1 MLEITDHFK
10 LNSAIIQ
17 LYLNRSLGMNSI
29 PEWAW
34 KVLQL
39 FIIPV
44 ALWAIATH
52 INLKSQELKISSL
65 EKQSVNAEKAL
76 DGHEKDIYATKK
88 DIEILKV
95 RMEYVASGIDDI
107 KKMLQEQK

>member
-1 MLEITDHFK
+1 
-10 LNSAIIQ
+10 
-17 LYLNRSLGMNSI
+17 MNSI
-29 PEWAW
+29 PDWAW

-52 INLKSQELKISSL
+52 VSMKNQELKIDAIETQLSSA
-65 EKQSVNAEKAL
+65 EKQIDGNDEK
-76 DGHEKDIYATKK
+76 IVQTQQ

-95 RMEYVASGIDDI
+95 RMEYVAKGIDDI
-107 KKMLQEQK
+107 KEMLEDRQK

>member
-1 MLEITDHFK
+1 M
-10 LNSAIIQ
+10 A
-17 LYLNRSLGMNSI
+17 SI
-29 PEWAW
+29 PDWAW

-52 INLKSQELKISSL
+52 INLKNQELRLNTIENDFVST
-65 EKQSVNAEKAL
+65 EKEL
-76 DGHEKDIYATKK
+76 DGHQKAISKTEQ

-95 RMEYVASGIDDI
+95 RMEYVAKGIDDI
-107 KKMLQEQK
+107 KTMLEEDRKNQK

>member
-1 MLEITDHFK
+1 
-10 LNSAIIQ
+10 
-17 LYLNRSLGMNSI
+17 MNSI
-29 PEWAW
+29 PDWAW

-52 INLKSQELKISSL
+52 VSMKNQELKIDAIETQLSSA
-65 EKQSVNAEKAL
+65 EKQIDGNDEK
-76 DGHEKDIYATKK
+76 IVQTQQ

-95 RMEYVASGIDDI
+95 RMEYVAKGIDDI
-107 KKMLQEQK
+107 KEMLEDKQK

>member
-1 MLEITDHFK
+1 
-10 LNSAIIQ
+10 
-17 LYLNRSLGMNSI
+17 MNSI
-29 PEWAW
+29 PDWAW

-52 INLKSQELKISSL
+52 VSMKNQELKIDAIETQLSSA
-65 EKQSVNAEKAL
+65 EKQI
-76 DGHEKDIYATKK
+76 DGHDEKIVQTQQ

-95 RMEYVASGIDDI
+95 RMEYVAKGIDDI
-107 KKMLQEQK
+107 KEMLEERQK

>member
-1 MLEITDHFK
+1 M
-10 LNSAIIQ
+10 A
-17 LYLNRSLGMNSI
+17 SI
-29 PEWAW
+29 PDWAW

-52 INLKSQELKISSL
+52 INLKNQELRLNTIENDFAST
-65 EKQSVNAEKAL
+65 EKEL
-76 DGHEKDIYATKK
+76 DGHQKAISKTEQ

-95 RMEYVASGIDDI
+95 RMEYVVKGIDDI
-107 KKMLQEQK
+107 KSMLEEDRRNQK

>member
-1 MLEITDHFK
+1 
-10 LNSAIIQ
+10 
-17 LYLNRSLGMNSI
+17 MNSI
-29 PEWAW
+29 PDWAW

-52 INLKSQELKISSL
+52 VNIMNQEMKIDAIEQQLSSA
-65 EKQSVNAEKAL
+65 EKQI
-76 DGHEKDIYATKK
+76 DGHDEKIVQTQQ

-95 RMEYVASGIDDI
+95 RMEYVAEGIDDI
-107 KKMLQEQK
+107 KEMLEEKK